1 MSNLGAQDPHVTGF
15 IEAAADD
22 VDDDDNGYADS
33 TLGTDELRYQMYHH
47 IEGISRKASPVPVS
61 QREIDRLNLK
71 HHLTRL
77 LFDGKLHFAPIPKS
91 PQRIL
96 DVGTG
101 SGKWAVDADIAPLQP
116 TVIPPNLEFLL
127 QHDYNNADWNL
138 PRNTF
143 DLVFSRWNHLYI
155 ADWRAFLR
163 HAYTLLRPGGHVEFH
178 EELHGY
184 HSDDETYTPQTNLY
198 RWAARCREAMLRFP
212 GREVDLTAEE
222 IVSYMREAGFVGVV
236 VRCYKV
242 PLNGWPKD
250 EKYKEIGRLHQAQ
263 LLMMVED
270 GTKILLKK
278 ALEVGEEESMG
289 LVKLAMTDMKSRAI
303 HAYQKVY
310 VIYGRKPE
318 SAF

>member
-1 MSNLGAQDPHVTGF
+1 MNADRYRTVPQCEPLADEYPMAHVIAT
-15 IEAAADD
+15 
-22 VDDDDNGYADS
+22 
-33 TLGTDELRYQMYHH
+33 
-47 IEGISRKASPVPVS
+47 
-61 QREIDRLNLK
+61 
-71 HHLTRL
+71 
-77 LFDGKLHFAPIPKS
+77 
-91 PQRIL
+91 
-96 DVGTG
+96 
-101 SGKWAVDADIAPLQP
+101 DIAPLQP

-127 QHDYNNADWNL
+127 QHDYNNPDWNL

-163 HAYTLLRPGGHVEFH
+163 HAYALLRPGGHVEFH

-184 HSDDETYTPQTNLY
+184 YSDDETYGSQTNLY

-212 GREVDLTAEE
+212 GREIDLTAEE
-222 IVSYMREAGFVGVV
+222 IVGYMREAGFVGVV

-242 PLNGWPKD
+242 PVNGWPKD
-250 EKYKEIGRLHQAQ
+250 GTYKEIGRLHQAQ
-263 LLMMVED
+263 LLMMMED

-278 ALEVGEEESMG
+278 AMDVDEAESME
-289 LVKLAMTDMKSRAI
+289 LVRLAKADMKSRAI